1 MYFSMIPAVSRV
13 PLSPTVL
20 ATVRRSSRL
29 PVVFV
34 CHSRHPAALQDLH
47 AFQPQVHQFESQR
60 YSRSLCYKSSVLC
73 STASRLCSSTSSAS
87 SSLSLHTTSTF
98 SSSIAPI
105 STSSPAP
112 TPHYSAI
119 MTANMKEMTLPS
131 GGATVITNK
140 LEQPDLDNR
149 SYRVIQLPNKLE
161 ALIVHD
167 PDTDKASAAL
177 DVHVGNFSDSDDL
190 PVSCLTPLC
199 FSLPTPVPYRPD
211 ILLQPCGSFS
221 WYHRAGSRC

>member
-1 MYFSMIPAVSRV
+1 MILTVSRV

-20 ATVRRSSRL
+20 VTVRRSSRL
-29 PVVFV
+29 PVV

-47 AFQPQVHQFESQR
+47 AFQPQVRQFESQR
-60 YSRSLCYKSSVLC
+60 SSHSLCYKSSVLC
-73 STASRLCSSTSSAS
+73 STASRLRSSSTPSAS
-87 SSLSLHTTSTF
+87 SSLSLHTTSTL

-112 TPHYSAI
+112 TPCYSAI

-199 FSLPTPVPYRPD
+199 FSLLTPVPYRPD
-211 ILLQPCGSFS
+211 ALLQPCGSFS
-221 WYHRAGSRC
+221 WYHRTGSRC